1 MCLCVTAW
9 PSGIYRQPAAADAWE
24 NSLKSPVFRCK
35 VRPRFDIYQTNCP
48 KRGIFQKK
56 LQKHFVSS
64 QKSYTFAL
72 AFPKNTRTSTLRK
85 EFFDKI
91 YINRK

>member
-1 MCLCVTAW
+1 MDV
-9 PSGIYRQPAAADAWE
+9 
-24 NSLKSPVFRCK
+24 
-35 VRPRFDIYQTNCP
+35 
-48 KRGIFQKK
+48 FQKK
-56 LQKHFVSS
+56 LRKHFVSS

-72 AFPKNTRTSTLRK
+72 AFPKKHTDKHSKK